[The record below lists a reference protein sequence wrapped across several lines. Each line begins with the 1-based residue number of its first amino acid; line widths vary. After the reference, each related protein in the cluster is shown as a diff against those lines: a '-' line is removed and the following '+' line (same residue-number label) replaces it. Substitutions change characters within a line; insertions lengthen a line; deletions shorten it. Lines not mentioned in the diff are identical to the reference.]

1 MIKETKTLIIEMYST
16 DYDNLI
22 KRLENE
28 PNLKKKFINS
38 IKHFQKKHDFNSF
51 ILQILPNDLDDELLN
66 SLNKLNIAN

>member
-38 IKHFQKKHDFNSF
+38 IKHFQKKHDFDSF
-51 ILQILPNDLDDELLN
+51 ILQILPDDLDDELLN

>member
-38 IKHFQKKHDFNSF
+38 IKHFQKKHNFDSF
-51 ILQILPNDLDDELLN
+51 ILQILSDELDDILLD
-66 SLNKLNIAN
+66 SLKKLNIAN

>member
-22 KRLENE
+22 KRLDNE

-38 IKHFQKKHDFNSF
+38 IKHFQKKHNFDSF
-51 ILQILPNDLDDELLN
+51 ILQILSDELDDILLD
-66 SLNKLNIAN
+66 SLKKLNISN

>member
-22 KRLENE
+22 KRLDNE
-28 PNLKKKFINS
+28 PSLKKKFINS
-38 IKHFQKKHDFNSF
+38 IKHFQKKHDFDSF
-51 ILQILPNDLDDELLN
+51 ILQILPDDLDDELLN